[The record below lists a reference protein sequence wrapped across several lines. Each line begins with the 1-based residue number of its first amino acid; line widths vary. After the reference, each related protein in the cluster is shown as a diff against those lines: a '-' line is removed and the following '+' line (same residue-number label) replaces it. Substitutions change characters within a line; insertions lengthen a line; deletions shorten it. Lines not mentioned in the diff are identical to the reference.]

1 LIKFYRFK
9 PNIEKAQAK
18 QKNNFAKRKNKGV
31 RVFQL
36 SLGDLVLRKVM
47 KNISRKGGKL
57 DALWNGPYR
66 YDKKYHD
73 YFIRVKFFSTGCQCL
88 QSSKE
93 H

>member
-31 RVFQL
+31 RVSQL

-57 DALWNGPYR
+57 DACGMA
-66 YDKKYHD
+66 H
-73 YFIRVKFFSTGCQCL
+73 TGMTKNIMTIL
-88 QSSKE
+88 
-93 H
+93 